1 MVEAVEDVHWP
12 HMIPME
18 KAPDLIRD
26 LVASRSGSPRQ
37 IVGITGPVGAGKSTL
52 ARELTRPAGII
63 VATDDYLPDYS
74 DLPEHERDDPKHAD
88 LDALATHLAQ
98 LRLGMTVE
106 SPVWCFKEH
115 RRVATRRIE
124 PAMLI
129 VCEGIHAFDPRVRQ
143 MLDVAVYVEAPADQR
158 WRRWEAIERAGE
170 RGWGIERARQFFEG
184 VAEPTFAHVS
194 ERWRASADVVVVN
207 PG

>member
-1 MVEAVEDVHWP
+1 MKEAPE
-12 HMIPME
+12 
-18 KAPDLIRD
+18 LIRA
-26 LVASRSGSPRQ
+26 LVASRSGGHRQ

-52 ARELTRPAGII
+52 ARELSSVI

-74 DLPEHERDDPKHAD
+74 DLPEHERDDPRHAD

-98 LRLGMTVE
+98 LRHGMTVE

-115 RRVATRRIE
+115 RRVATRRVE

-129 VCEGIHAFDPRVRQ
+129 VCEGIHAFDPRVRPV
-143 MLDVAVYVEAPADQR
+143 LDVAVYVEAPADQR
-158 WRRWEAIERAGE
+158 WRRWEAIEKAGE
-170 RGWGIERARQFFEG
+170 RGWGVERARQYFKG
-184 VAEPTFAHVS
+184 VAEPTFARVA
-194 ERWRASADVVVVN
+194 ERWRACAEVVVVN